1 MDDRQRIEQAIAA
14 QESLRGTVGD
24 EVIDETIKMRR
35 KELAHLEKPEQ
46 QRKLVTI
53 LYADIVGSTNIVKHL
68 DPEDAL
74 EIMDGSLKRLAAPV
88 EDHGGHVA
96 RFMGDGFKA
105 VFGMPKARE
114 NDPEM
119 SIRAGLGILEVA
131 HELGLELATQS
142 GISEFQVR
150 VGKIQ

>member
-53 LYADIVGSTNIVKHL
+53 LYADIVGSTNIL
-68 DPEDAL
+68 
-74 EIMDGSLKRLAAPV
+74 
-88 EDHGGHVA
+88 
-96 RFMGDGFKA
+96 
-105 VFGMPKARE
+105 
-114 NDPEM
+114 
-119 SIRAGLGILEVA
+119 
-131 HELGLELATQS
+131 
-142 GISEFQVR
+142 
-150 VGKIQ
+150 